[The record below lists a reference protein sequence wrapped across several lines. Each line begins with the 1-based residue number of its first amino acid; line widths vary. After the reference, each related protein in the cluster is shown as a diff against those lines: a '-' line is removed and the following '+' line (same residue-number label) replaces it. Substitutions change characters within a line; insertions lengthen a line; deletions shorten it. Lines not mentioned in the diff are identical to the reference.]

1 MIRLKRQRVAV
12 ATPDNR
18 KTEGAL
24 AERGGVERE
33 NGRGQR
39 VHRTASCLNQRCCCG
54 PPLLIVV
61 STAAPDG
68 PYSAP
73 VLVCTSISWMV
84 SSGSRTAGAA
94 KAPPCPMASAFRNGS
109 RLFVPLTI

>member
-18 KTEGAL
+18 KTERTL

-39 VHRTASCLNQRCCCG
+39 VHRTASCLNERCCCG
-54 PPLLIVV
+54 DFLLCGKSRCGGNTNSLVLPFIRTEEIAAIRQRAASGESELVV
-61 STAAPDG
+61 TKLDRKSTR
-68 PYSAP
+68 
-73 VLVCTSISWMV
+73 LN
-84 SSGSRTAGAA
+84 SSH
-94 KAPPCPMASAFRNGS
+94 
-109 RLFVPLTI
+109 L